1 MRFPSILV
9 LGSLLWAGAV
19 AASQCKPSHTPSSS
33 SISPSSVSSSSA
45 AASSSS
51 PPHLPPC
58 YTNLLG
64 SRYKPTDVASSQ
76 NIAESYPVACPIG
89 GGNTCVRFLDT
100 DGQAGSFSFSA
111 TVPTVPG
118 TYYAYYA
125 FVRIAAADSSNPLVC
140 TVTNSASTTSQAL
153 QTGDHP
159 VLLDFLAGPGSSST
173 VTCSGS
179 VQTTLDLT
187 ASALSIISTD
197 PSKGCA

>member
-1 MRFPSILV
+1 MRFPSIVV

-19 AASQCKPSHTPSSS
+19 AASRCKPSHTPSSS
-33 SISPSSVSSSSA
+33 SIIPSSVSSSSA

-51 PPHLPPC
+51 PPQLPPC

-64 SRYKPTDVASSQ
+64 PNYQPTDVASSS
-76 NIAESYPVACPIG
+76 NIAKSYPVACPIG

-100 DGQAGSFSFSA
+100 NSHVGGFSFSV

-118 TYYAYYA
+118 TYYAFYTY
-125 FVRIAAADSSNPLVC
+125 VRIVAADPSLPLIC

-153 QTGDHP
+153 QPGDYP
-159 VLLDFLAGPGSSST
+159 VLLDFLAGGTSST
-173 VTCSGS
+173 VTCSSS
-179 VQTTLDLT
+179 VKTTLDLT
-187 ASALSIISTD
+187 ASAFSIISTD